1 MKTKI
6 FLTGLISILFCGSC
20 LALPEV
26 EFVYFNLSTNEIWI
40 ERVIGLPAEASP
52 GRMAPAKGED
62 RPSEKSMTFFETVR
76 VADKLKIVWKDNG
89 RQGWPGGG
97 KAGELSRP
105 GVVHEAE
112 FKRDDFKIPAKMK
125 SGKVRFTFL
134 GNDKWRI
141 TYLK

>member
-1 MKTKI
+1 MKI
-6 FLTGLISILFCGSC
+6 ILACLISTLFCGSC

-40 ERVIGLPAEASP
+40 QRVIGLPADASP
-52 GRMAPAKGED
+52 GRLAPVKSED
-62 RPSEKSMTFFETVR
+62 QLSETRMTFFETVR
-76 VADKLKIVWKDNG
+76 VADKLKIVWKDNEPK
-89 RQGWPGGG
+89 GWPGGSKPG
-97 KAGELSRP
+97 DLSRP

-112 FKRDDFKIPAKMK
+112 FKRDDLKIPARMK

-141 TYLK
+141 TFSGK